1 MTRPLRVLLFR
12 PIVIA
17 LDILLINAGFLLS
30 FLFWWN
36 HLLSRSQNISAY
48 LQLVVVISLATVVT
62 FQLFDLYRD
71 WLRRSLRHVIYS
83 IIIAVCMTL
92 LTTMALGFWSRHF
105 AFPRS
110 VLLTAGIIQIIL
122 ISAYRIQMR
131 KLYRRW
137 FGNRKTV
144 VIADSEQCAG
154 SIARKFEEHSQGLYS
169 IEGYV
174 LSCDLES
181 PYTELQDAETIILTE
196 GLEGKE
202 EIILHCFREHK
213 EMLVVPNLSELTL
226 FGAEAR
232 EIDDV
237 LIFGVQPHRLNPAEE
252 LFKRSFD
259 LIASSG
265 ALLIISP
272 ILLMVSVAVRFTSKG
287 PVLFHQERM
296 GKGGRLFRVLK
307 FRTMVSDA
315 ERHSGPV
322 LAIER
327 DPRITRFGRFLRATR
342 IDELPQLFNVIK
354 GDMSLV
360 GPRPERAYF
369 VQQFEREL
377 PAYDLRHA
385 VKPGLTGLAQVM
397 GRYGTTVESK
407 LRFDLLY
414 IYNYS
419 LLLDVKILLQTVRVV
434 LQREQAA
441 GLNMAKSPADWRT
454 RKGAIEMIRPIDGI
468 VEQTNSQTD

>member
-1 MTRPLRVLLFR
+1 MSRPLRVLLLK
-12 PIVIA
+12 PIVIGF
-17 LDILLINAGFLLS
+17 DVLLINAGFLIS
-30 FLFWWN
+30 FLLWWN
-36 HLLSRSQNISAY
+36 HLLTRSQNISAY
-48 LQLVVVISLATVVT
+48 LELVVVISLATVVT
-62 FQLFDLYRD
+62 FQLLDLYRS
-71 WLRRSLRHVIYS
+71 WLRRSLRHVVYS

-110 VLLTAGIIQIIL
+110 VLLTAGIIQIGL
-122 ISAYRIQMR
+122 IAAYRIQMR
-131 KLYRRW
+131 RLYRRW
-137 FGNRKTV
+137 FGNRKTI
-144 VIADSEQCAG
+144 VIADSEPCAC
-154 SIARKFEEHSQGLYS
+154 SIAKKFAEHSQGLYS

-174 LSCDLES
+174 LSRDLEL
-181 PYTELQDAETIILTE
+181 PYAELQDAETIILTE
-196 GLEGKE
+196 GLEEKE
-202 EIILHCFREHK
+202 EIILYCFRERK
-213 EMLVVPNLSELTL
+213 ELLVVPNLAELTL

-237 LIFGVQPHRLNPAEE
+237 LVFGIQPHRLNPAEE

-265 ALLIISP
+265 VLLIISP
-272 ILLMVSVAVRFTSKG
+272 ILLAVALVIRLTSKG
-287 PVLFHQERM
+287 PALFHQERV
-296 GKGGRLFRVLK
+296 GKGGQLFHVLK
-307 FRTMVSDA
+307 FRTMVWDA

-322 LAIER
+322 LAIEC
-327 DPRITRFGRFLRATR
+327 DPRVTRLGRFLRATR

-360 GPRPERAYF
+360 GPRPERVYF
-369 VQQFEREL
+369 VQRFEREL

-385 VKPGLTGLAQVM
+385 VKPGLTGLAQVI
-397 GRYGTTVESK
+397 GRYGTTGESK

-441 GLNMAKSPADWRT
+441 GLKMGKIPADR
-454 RKGAIEMIRPIDGI
+454 RARNSAIQRIHPIDGI
-468 VEQTNSQTD
+468 IDQTNSQTD

>member
-1 MTRPLRVLLFR
+1 MSRPMRPLLLS

-17 LDILLINAGFLLS
+17 LDVSLINAGFLLS
-30 FLFWWN
+30 FLLWWN
-36 HLLSRSQNISAY
+36 HLLARRQNISAY
-48 LQLVVVISLATVVT
+48 LELVVVISLATVVT
-62 FQLFDLYRD
+62 FHFMDLYRD

-83 IIIAVCMTL
+83 IIIAVGMTL

-110 VLLTAGIIQIIL
+110 VLLTAGILQISL
-122 ISAYRIQMR
+122 ISAYRVQMR
-131 KLYRRW
+131 RLYRCW

-144 VIADSEQCAG
+144 VIADSEPCAWN
-154 SIARKFEEHSQGLYS
+154 IARKFEKHSHGLYS

-174 LSCDLES
+174 LGLNLEP
-181 PYTELQDAETIILTE
+181 PYPELQDPETVVLAE

-202 EIILHCFREHK
+202 EIILYCFRQHK
-213 EMLVVPNLSELTL
+213 EVLVVPNLSELTL

-237 LIFGVQPHRLNPAEE
+237 LIFGIQPHRLNPAEE
-252 LFKRSFD
+252 LLKRSFD
-259 LIASSG
+259 LIASSA
-265 ALLIISP
+265 ALLITSP
-272 ILLMVSVAVRFTSKG
+272 ILLLVSLLVRLTLKG
-287 PVLFHQERM
+287 TVLFHQERI
-296 GKGGRLFRVLK
+296 GKGGDLFRVLK

-322 LAIER
+322 LALER

-369 VQQFEREL
+369 VEQFEKEL
-377 PAYDLRHA
+377 PAYELRHA
-385 VKPGLTGLAQVM
+385 VKPGLTGLAQVI

-441 GLNMAKSPADWRT
+441 GLEMVKSPADKRI
-454 RKGAIEMIRPIDGI
+454 RKTAIDRIRHIDRI
-468 VEQTNSQTD
+468 VEQTNSQAD

>member
-1 MTRPLRVLLFR
+1 MSRPLRTLLFR

-17 LDILLINAGFLLS
+17 LDVLLINAGFLLS

-36 HLLSRSQNISAY
+36 RLLTRSQNISAY
-48 LQLVVVISLATVVT
+48 LQLVVVISLATVIT
-62 FQLFDLYRD
+62 FHLLDLHRD

-83 IIIAVCMTL
+83 IIVAVCMTL

-110 VLLTAGIIQIIL
+110 VLLTAGIIQIGL
-122 ISAYRIQMR
+122 ISAYRIYMR
-131 KLYRRW
+131 SLYRRW

-144 VIADSEQCAG
+144 VIADSERCAW

-174 LSCDLES
+174 LTRDLEL
-181 PYTELQDAETIILTE
+181 PYTELQDAETVILAE

-237 LIFGVQPHRLNPAEE
+237 LIFGIQPHRLNPAEE

-259 LIASSG
+259 LIAASG
-265 ALLIISP
+265 VLLVISP
-272 ILLMVSVAVRFTSKG
+272 VLLVVSVAVRLTSKG
-287 PVLFHQERM
+287 PVLFHQERV
-296 GKGGRLFRVLK
+296 GKGGELFHVLK

-342 IDELPQLFNVIK
+342 IDELPQLFNIIG

-369 VQQFEREL
+369 VQRFEKEL

-397 GRYGTTVESK
+397 GRYGTTGESK

-419 LLLDVKILLQTVRVV
+419 LLLDLKILLQTVRVV

-441 GLNMAKSPADWRT
+441 GLRMAKTPADR
-454 RKGAIEMIRPIDGI
+454 RSAMGAIERIRPINDV

>member
-1 MTRPLRVLLFR
+1 MSRPMRPLLLS

-17 LDILLINAGFLLS
+17 LDVLLINAGFLLS
-30 FLFWWN
+30 FLLWWN
-36 HLLSRSQNISAY
+36 HLLARRQNISAY
-48 LQLVVVISLATVVT
+48 LELVVVISLATVVT
-62 FQLFDLYRD
+62 FHFMDLYRD

-83 IIIAVCMTL
+83 IIIAVGMTL

-110 VLLTAGIIQIIL
+110 VLLTAGILQIGL
-122 ISAYRIQMR
+122 ISAYRVQMR
-131 KLYRRW
+131 RLYRCW

-144 VIADSEQCAG
+144 VIADSEPCAWN
-154 SIARKFEEHSQGLYS
+154 IARKFEKHSHGLYS

-174 LSCDLES
+174 LGLNLEP
-181 PYTELQDAETIILTE
+181 PYPELQDPETVVLAE

-202 EIILHCFREHK
+202 EIILYCFRQHK
-213 EMLVVPNLSELTL
+213 EVLVVPNLSELTL

-237 LIFGVQPHRLNPAEE
+237 LIFGIQPHRLNPAEE
-252 LFKRSFD
+252 LLKRSFD
-259 LIASSG
+259 LIASSA
-265 ALLIISP
+265 ALLITSP
-272 ILLMVSVAVRFTSKG
+272 ILLLVSLLVRLTSKG
-287 PVLFHQERM
+287 TVLFHQERI
-296 GKGGRLFRVLK
+296 GKGGDLFRVLK

-327 DPRITRFGRFLRATR
+327 EPRITRFGRFLRATR

-369 VQQFEREL
+369 VEQFEKEL
-377 PAYDLRHA
+377 PAYELRHA
-385 VKPGLTGLAQVM
+385 VKPGLTGLAQVI

-441 GLNMAKSPADWRT
+441 GLEMVKSPADKRT
-454 RKGAIEMIRPIDGI
+454 RKTAIDRIRHIDGI
-468 VEQTNSQTD
+468 VEQTNSQAD

>member
-1 MTRPLRVLLFR
+1 MSRPMRPLLLS

-17 LDILLINAGFLLS
+17 LDVLLINAGFLLS
-30 FLFWWN
+30 FLLWWN
-36 HLLSRSQNISAY
+36 HLLARRQNISAY
-48 LQLVVVISLATVVT
+48 LELVVVISLATVVT
-62 FQLFDLYRD
+62 FHFMDLYRD

-83 IIIAVCMTL
+83 IIIAVGMTL

-110 VLLTAGIIQIIL
+110 VLLTAGILQIGL
-122 ISAYRIQMR
+122 ISAYRVQMR
-131 KLYRRW
+131 RLYRRW

-144 VIADSEQCAG
+144 VIADSEPCAWN
-154 SIARKFEEHSQGLYS
+154 IARKFEEHSHGLYS

-174 LSCDLES
+174 LGRNLEP
-181 PYTELQDAETIILTE
+181 PYPELQDPETVVLAE

-202 EIILHCFREHK
+202 EIILYCFRQHK
-213 EMLVVPNLSELTL
+213 EVLVVPNLSELTL

-237 LIFGVQPHRLNPAEE
+237 LIFGIQPHRLNPAEE
-252 LFKRSFD
+252 LLKRSFD
-259 LIASSG
+259 LIASSA
-265 ALLIISP
+265 ALLITSP
-272 ILLMVSVAVRFTSKG
+272 ILLLVSLLVRLTSKG
-287 PVLFHQERM
+287 PVLFHQERI
-296 GKGGRLFRVLK
+296 GKGGDLFRVLK

-322 LAIER
+322 LALER

-369 VQQFEREL
+369 VEQFEKEL
-377 PAYDLRHA
+377 PAYELRHA
-385 VKPGLTGLAQVM
+385 VKPGLTGLAQVI
-397 GRYGTTVESK
+397 GRYSTTVESK

-441 GLNMAKSPADWRT
+441 GLEMVKSPADKRT
-454 RKGAIEMIRPIDGI
+454 RKTAIDRIRHIDGI
-468 VEQTNSQTD
+468 VEQTNSQAD

>member
-1 MTRPLRVLLFR
+1 MSRPMRPLLLS

-17 LDILLINAGFLLS
+17 LDVLLINAGFLLS
-30 FLFWWN
+30 FLLWWN
-36 HLLSRSQNISAY
+36 HLLARRQNISAY
-48 LQLVVVISLATVVT
+48 LELIVVISLATVVT
-62 FQLFDLYRD
+62 FHFMDLYRD

-83 IIIAVCMTL
+83 IIIAVGMTL

-110 VLLTAGIIQIIL
+110 VLLTAGILQIGL
-122 ISAYRIQMR
+122 ISAYRVQMR
-131 KLYRRW
+131 RLYRHW
-137 FGNRKTV
+137 FGNRKTI
-144 VIADSEQCAG
+144 VIADSEPCAWN
-154 SIARKFEEHSQGLYS
+154 IARKFEEHSHSLYS

-174 LSCDLES
+174 LGRNLEP
-181 PYTELQDAETIILTE
+181 PYPELQDPETVVLAE

-202 EIILHCFREHK
+202 EIILHCFRQHK
-213 EMLVVPNLSELTL
+213 EVLVVPNLSELTL

-237 LIFGVQPHRLNPAEE
+237 LIFGIQPHRLNPAEE
-252 LFKRSFD
+252 LLKRSFD
-259 LIASSG
+259 LIASSA
-265 ALLIISP
+265 ALLITSP
-272 ILLMVSVAVRFTSKG
+272 ILLLVSLLVRLTSKG
-287 PVLFHQERM
+287 PVLFHQERI
-296 GKGGRLFRVLK
+296 GKGGDLFRVLK

-322 LAIER
+322 LALER

-369 VQQFEREL
+369 VEQFEKEL
-377 PAYDLRHA
+377 PAYELRHA
-385 VKPGLTGLAQVM
+385 VKPGLTGLAQVV

-441 GLNMAKSPADWRT
+441 GLEMVKSPADKRT
-454 RKGAIEMIRPIDGI
+454 RKTAIDGIRHIDGI
-468 VEQTNSQTD
+468 VEQTNSQAD

>member
-110 VLLTAGIIQIIL
+110 VLLTAGIIQIVL

-131 KLYRRW
+131 RLYRRW

-144 VIADSEQCAG
+144 VIADSEQCAW

-174 LSCDLES
+174 LTCDLES

-272 ILLMVSVAVRFTSKG
+272 ILLMVSAAVRFTSKG

-369 VQQFEREL
+369 VQRFEREL

-441 GLNMAKSPADWRT
+441 GLNMAKSPVDWRT
-454 RKGAIEMIRPIDGI
+454 RKGAIEMIRPIDRI

>member
-441 GLNMAKSPADWRT
+441 
-454 RKGAIEMIRPIDGI
+454 
-468 VEQTNSQTD
+468 V

>member
-1 MTRPLRVLLFR
+1 MSRPMRPLLLS

-17 LDILLINAGFLLS
+17 LDVLLINAGFLLS
-30 FLFWWN
+30 FLLWWN
-36 HLLSRSQNISAY
+36 HLLARRQNISAY
-48 LQLVVVISLATVVT
+48 LELIVVISLATVVT
-62 FQLFDLYRD
+62 FHLMDLYRD

-83 IIIAVCMTL
+83 IIIAVGMTL

-110 VLLTAGIIQIIL
+110 VLLTAGILQIGL
-122 ISAYRIQMR
+122 ISAYRVQMR
-131 KLYRRW
+131 RLYRRW
-137 FGNRKTV
+137 FGNRKTI
-144 VIADSEQCAG
+144 VIADSEPCAWN
-154 SIARKFEEHSQGLYS
+154 IARKFEEHSHSLYS

-174 LSCDLES
+174 LGRNLEP
-181 PYTELQDAETIILTE
+181 PYPELQDPETVVLAE

-202 EIILHCFREHK
+202 EIILHCFRQHK
-213 EMLVVPNLSELTL
+213 EVLVVPNLSELTL

-237 LIFGVQPHRLNPAEE
+237 LIFGIQPHRLNPAEE
-252 LFKRSFD
+252 LLKRSFD
-259 LIASSG
+259 LIASSA
-265 ALLIISP
+265 ALLITSP
-272 ILLMVSVAVRFTSKG
+272 ILLLVSLLVRLTSKG
-287 PVLFHQERM
+287 PVLFHQERI
-296 GKGGRLFRVLK
+296 GKGGDLFRVLK

-322 LAIER
+322 LALER

-369 VQQFEREL
+369 VEQFEKEL
-377 PAYDLRHA
+377 PAYELRHA
-385 VKPGLTGLAQVM
+385 VKPGLTGLAQVV

-441 GLNMAKSPADWRT
+441 GLEMVKSPADKRT
-454 RKGAIEMIRPIDGI
+454 RKTAIDRIRHIDGI
-468 VEQTNSQTD
+468 VEQTNSQAD

>member
-1 MTRPLRVLLFR
+1 MRRPLRALLFK

-30 FLFWWN
+30 FLLWWN
-36 HLLSRSQNISAY
+36 HLLTRSQNISAY

-62 FQLFDLYRD
+62 FQLLDLYRN

-110 VLLTAGIIQIIL
+110 VLLTAGIIQIGL
-122 ISAYRIQMR
+122 MSAYRIQMR
-131 KLYRRW
+131 RLYRRW
-137 FGNRKTV
+137 FGNRKTI
-144 VIADSEQCAG
+144 VIADSEPCAW
-154 SIARKFEEHSQGLYS
+154 SIAKKFEEHSQGLYS
-169 IEGYV
+169 IKGYV
-174 LSCDLES
+174 LSRDLEL
-181 PYTELQDAETIILTE
+181 PYAELQDAETIIVTE

-202 EIILHCFREHK
+202 EIILHCFRERK
-213 EMLVVPNLSELTL
+213 ELLVVPNLSELTL

-237 LIFGVQPHRLNPAEE
+237 LIFGIQPHRLNPAEE

-259 LIASSG
+259 LVASSSV
-265 ALLIISP
+265 LLIISP
-272 ILLMVSVAVRFTSKG
+272 ILLAVSVVVRLTSKG
-287 PVLFHQERM
+287 PALFQQERVGKSGQLFH
-296 GKGGRLFRVLK
+296 VLK

-327 DPRITRFGRFLRATR
+327 DPRVTRLGHFLRATR

-369 VQQFEREL
+369 VQRFEREL

-397 GRYGTTVESK
+397 GRYGTTGESK

-419 LLLDVKILLQTVRVV
+419 VLLDVKILLQTVRVV

-441 GLNMAKSPADWRT
+441 GLKMTKTAVDRHTWKD
-454 RKGAIEMIRPIDGI
+454 AIERIRPIDGI
-468 VEQTNSQTD
+468 VKQTNSQTD

>member
-1 MTRPLRVLLFR
+1 M
-12 PIVIA
+12 
-17 LDILLINAGFLLS
+17 
-30 FLFWWN
+30 
-36 HLLSRSQNISAY
+36 
-48 LQLVVVISLATVVT
+48 
-62 FQLFDLYRD
+62 
-71 WLRRSLRHVIYS
+71 
-83 IIIAVCMTL
+83 
-92 LTTMALGFWSRHF
+92 
-105 AFPRS
+105 
-110 VLLTAGIIQIIL
+110 
-122 ISAYRIQMR
+122 
-131 KLYRRW
+131 
-137 FGNRKTV
+137 
-144 VIADSEQCAG
+144 
-154 SIARKFEEHSQGLYS
+154 YS

-174 LSCDLES
+174 LSRDLEP
-181 PYTELQDAETIILTE
+181 PYPELQDPETVVLAE

-213 EMLVVPNLSELTL
+213 EVLVVPNLSELTL

-237 LIFGVQPHRLNPAEE
+237 LIFGIQPHRLNPAEE

-259 LIASSG
+259 LIASSA
-265 ALLIISP
+265 ALLIISSS
-272 ILLMVSVAVRFTSKG
+272 SVGCVVAGSADVEGSGVIPSGACRKGRRIIPRFEISDHG
-287 PVLFHQERM
+287 I
-296 GKGGRLFRVLK
+296 
-307 FRTMVSDA
+307 DA

-369 VQQFEREL
+369 VERFEKEL
-377 PAYDLRHA
+377 PAYELRHA

-441 GLNMAKSPADWRT
+441 GLEMVKSPADKRT
-454 RKGAIEMIRPIDGI
+454 RKTAIDRIRPIDGI
-468 VEQTNSQTD
+468 VEQTNSQAD